1 MSAFTPASEVLLRH
15 SDDFESARVLFAGD
29 LQDDLPARLDTAAS
43 RAHTQQFHHWQ
54 VLNRQMG
61 DTVRFSLVAEAA
73 DVAECDTLIYYWPKN
88 KPEAQFQLM
97 NLLSLLPVGSDIFVV
112 GENRSGVRSAE
123 QMLAEYAPLNK
134 VDSARRCGLYHG
146 RLEKQPTFDADA
158 FWGEYTLDNL
168 TIKTLPG
175 VFSRD
180 GLDVGSQLLLSTL
193 EPHTKG
199 KVLDVGSQLLL
210 STLEPHTKGKVLD
223 VGCGAGVLAAALAS
237 HSPKVRLTL
246 CDVSAPAVEASRA
259 TLAANSLA
267 GDVFASN
274 VFSEV
279 NGRFDMIIS
288 NPPFHDGLQTS
299 LEAAQALIRGAVRHL
314 NSGGELRIVAN
325 AFLPYPQVLDETF
338 GFHEVIAQTGRF
350 KVYRTIMTRQA
361 KK

>member
-15 SDDFESARVLFAGD
+15 SDDFEQSRILFAGD
-29 LQDDLPARLDTAAS
+29 LQDDLPARFECAAS

-54 VLNRQMG
+54 ALSRQMG
-61 DTVRFSLVAEAA
+61 DNVRFSLVAQAS
-73 DVAECDTLIYYWPKN
+73 DVADCDTLIYYWPKN

-97 NLLSLLPVGSDIFVV
+97 NILSLMPSGSDVFVV

-123 QMLAEYAPLNK
+123 PMLADYAPLNK

-146 RLEKQPTFDADA
+146 RLEKQPQFSLESWWA
-158 FWGEYTLDNL
+158 EYSIDGL

-193 EPHTKG
+193 T
-199 KVLDVGSQLLL
+199 
-210 STLEPHTKGKVLD
+210 PHTKGKVLD
-223 VGCGAGVLAAALAS
+223 VGCGAGVLSAALAS

-259 TLAANSLA
+259 TLTANGLE
-267 GDVFASN
+267 GEVFASN

-279 NGRFDMIIS
+279 KGRFDMIIS
-288 NPPFHDGLQTS
+288 NPPFHDGMQTS
-299 LEAAQALIRGAVRHL
+299 LDAAQTLIRGAVRHL

-325 AFLPYPQVLDETF
+325 AFLPYPKILDETF

-350 KVYRTIMTRQA
+350 KVYRTVMTRQA

>member
-15 SDDFESARVLFAGD
+15 SDDFEQSRILFAGD
-29 LQDDLPARLDTAAS
+29 LQDDLPARFECAAS

-54 VLNRQMG
+54 ALSRQMG
-61 DTVRFSLVAEAA
+61 DNVRFSLVAQAS
-73 DVAECDTLIYYWPKN
+73 DVADCDTLIYYWPKN

-97 NLLSLLPVGSDIFVV
+97 NILLLMPVGVDVFVV

-123 QMLAEYAPLNK
+123 PMLADYAQLNK

-146 RLEKQPTFDADA
+146 RLEKQPQFSLESWWA
-158 FWGEYTLDNL
+158 EYNIDGL

-193 EPHTKG
+193 T
-199 KVLDVGSQLLL
+199 
-210 STLEPHTKGKVLD
+210 PHTKGKVLD
-223 VGCGAGVLAAALAS
+223 VGCGAGVLSAALAS
-237 HSPKVRLTL
+237 HSPKVCLTL

-259 TLAANSLA
+259 TLAANGLE
-267 GDVFASN
+267 GEVFASN

-279 NGRFDMIIS
+279 KGRFDMIIS
-288 NPPFHDGLQTS
+288 NPPFHDGMQTS
-299 LEAAQALIRGAVRHL
+299 LDAAQTLIRGAVRHL

-325 AFLPYPQVLDETF
+325 AFLPYPKILDETF

-350 KVYRTIMTRQA
+350 KVYRTVMTRQA

>member
-168 TIKTLPG
+168 TIKTLRASSAATVWTSAASCCSPPS
-175 VFSRD
+175 SRI
-180 GLDVGSQLLLSTL
+180 
-193 EPHTKG
+193 PKG
-199 KVLDVGSQLLL
+199 KC
-210 STLEPHTKGKVLD
+210 STS
-223 VGCGAGVLAAALAS
+223 AAARACWPPRWPAIHRKCAS
-237 HSPKVRLTL
+237 PCAT
-246 CDVSAPAVEASRA
+246 SAPRRLKPAARRLPPTAWLAMCLPATSSPRSMVAS
-259 TLAANSLA
+259 T
-267 GDVFASN
+267 
-274 VFSEV
+274 
-279 NGRFDMIIS
+279 
-288 NPPFHDGLQTS
+288 
-299 LEAAQALIRGAVRHL
+299 
-314 NSGGELRIVAN
+314 
-325 AFLPYPQVLDETF
+325 
-338 GFHEVIAQTGRF
+338 
-350 KVYRTIMTRQA
+350 
-361 KK
+361 

>member
-15 SDDFESARVLFAGD
+15 SDDFEQSRILFAGD
-29 LQDDLPARLDTAAS
+29 LQDDLPSRLDTAFS

-54 VLNRQMG
+54 VLAPQMG
-61 DTVRFSLVAEAA
+61 ENVRYSLVAEAA
-73 DVAECDTLIYYWPKN
+73 DVADCDTLIYYWPKN

-97 NLLSLLPVGSDIFVV
+97 NLLSLLPLGTDIFVV

-123 QMLAEYAPLNK
+123 QMLADYAPLNK

-146 RLEKQPTFDADA
+146 RLEKQTAFDIEKQ
-158 FWGEYTLDNL
+158 WGEYQLDGL

-193 EPHTKG
+193 T
-199 KVLDVGSQLLL
+199 
-210 STLEPHTKGKVLD
+210 PHTKGKVLD
-223 VGCGAGVLAAALAS
+223 VGCGAGVLAATLAS

-259 TLAANSLA
+259 TLAAN
-267 GDVFASN
+267 GFEGEVFASN

-279 NGRFDMIIS
+279 KGRFDMIIS
-288 NPPFHDGLQTS
+288 NPPFHEGLQTS
-299 LEAAQALIRGAVRHL
+299 LDAAQTLIRTAVRHL
-314 NSGGELRIVAN
+314 NSGGELRLVAN
-325 AFLPYPQVLDETF
+325 AFLPYPAILDETF

-350 KVYRTIMTRQA
+350 KVYRAIMTRQA
-361 KK
+361 KKA

>member
-1 MSAFTPASEVLLRH
+1 MSALTPASEVLLRH
-15 SDDFESARVLFAGD
+15 SDDFEQSRILFAGD
-29 LQDDLPARLDTAAS
+29 LQDDLPARLESVES
-43 RAHTQQFHHWQ
+43 RAWTQQYHQWQ
-54 VLNRQMG
+54 TLSRQMG
-61 DTVRFSLVAEAA
+61 DKAVFGLTLDKAA
-73 DVAECDTLIYYWPKN
+73 TGERDTLIYYWPKN

-97 NLLSLLPVGSDIFVV
+97 NLLSLLPVGTDIFVV

-123 QMLAEYAPLNK
+123 QMLAEFAPLNK

-146 RLEKQPTFDADA
+146 RLEKQPTFDAQA
-158 FWGEYTLDNL
+158 FWDEYHLDGL
-168 TIKTLPG
+168 SIKTLPG

-193 EPHTKG
+193 T
-199 KVLDVGSQLLL
+199 
-210 STLEPHTKGKVLD
+210 PHTKGKVLD
-223 VGCGAGVLAAALAS
+223 VGCGAGVLAAVLAS

-246 CDVSAPAVEASRA
+246 CDVSAPAIEASRA
-259 TLAANSLA
+259 TLAANGFE

-279 NGRFDMIIS
+279 TGRFDMIIS

-299 LEAAQALIRGAVRHL
+299 LEAAQTLIRGAVRHL

-325 AFLPYPQVLDETF
+325 AFLPYPAVLDETF

-350 KVYRTIMTRQA
+350 KVYRTVMTRQA
-361 KK
+361 KR

>member
-1 MSAFTPASEVLLRH
+1 MSALTPASEVLLRH
-15 SDDFESARVLFAGD
+15 SDDFEQSRILFAGD
-29 LQDDLPARLDTAAS
+29 LQDDLPARFECAAS

-54 VLNRQMG
+54 VLSRQMG
-61 DTVRFSLVAEAA
+61 DNVRFSLVAQAS
-73 DVAECDTLIYYWPKN
+73 DVADCDTLIYYWPKN

-97 NLLSLLPVGSDIFVV
+97 NILSLMPSGVDVFVV

-123 QMLAEYAPLNK
+123 QMLADYAPLNK

-146 RLEKQPTFDADA
+146 RLEKQPRFSLESWWA
-158 FWGEYTLDNL
+158 EYSIDGL

-193 EPHTKG
+193 T
-199 KVLDVGSQLLL
+199 
-210 STLEPHTKGKVLD
+210 PHTKGKVLD
-223 VGCGAGVLAAALAS
+223 VGCGAGVLSAALAS

-259 TLAANSLA
+259 TLAANGLE
-267 GDVFASN
+267 GEVFTSN

-279 NGRFDMIIS
+279 KGRFDMIMS
-288 NPPFHDGLQTS
+288 NPPFHDGMQTS
-299 LEAAQALIRGAVRHL
+299 LDAAQTLIRGAVRHL

-325 AFLPYPQVLDETF
+325 AFLPYPKILDETF

-350 KVYRTIMTRQA
+350 KVYRTVMTRQA

>member
-15 SDDFESARVLFAGD
+15 SDDFEQSRILFAGD
-29 LQDDLPARLDTAAS
+29 LQDDLPARFECAAS

-54 VLNRQMG
+54 ALSRQMG
-61 DTVRFSLVAEAA
+61 ENVRFSLVAQAS
-73 DVAECDTLIYYWPKN
+73 DVADCDTLIYYWPKN

-97 NLLSLLPVGSDIFVV
+97 NILSLMPVGSDVFVV

-123 QMLAEYAPLNK
+123 PMLADYAPLNK

-146 RLEKQPTFDADA
+146 RLEKQPQFSLESWWA
-158 FWGEYTLDNL
+158 EYNIDGL

-193 EPHTKG
+193 T
-199 KVLDVGSQLLL
+199 
-210 STLEPHTKGKVLD
+210 PHTKGKVLD
-223 VGCGAGVLAAALAS
+223 VGCGAGVLSAALAS

-259 TLAANSLA
+259 TLAANGLE
-267 GDVFASN
+267 GEVFASN
-274 VFSEV
+274 VFLEV
-279 NGRFDMIIS
+279 KGRFDMIIS
-288 NPPFHDGLQTS
+288 NPPFHDGMQTS
-299 LEAAQALIRGAVRHL
+299 LDAAQTLIRGAVRHL

-325 AFLPYPQVLDETF
+325 AFLPYPKILDETF

-350 KVYRTIMTRQA
+350 KVYRTVMTRQA

>member
-15 SDDFESARVLFAGD
+15 SDDFEQSRILFAGD
-29 LQDDLPARLDTAAS
+29 LQDDLPARFECAAS

-54 VLNRQMG
+54 ALSRQMG
-61 DTVRFSLVAEAA
+61 ENVRFSLVAQAS
-73 DVAECDTLIYYWPKN
+73 DVADCDTLIYYWPKN

-97 NLLSLLPVGSDIFVV
+97 NILSLMPVGVDVFVV

-123 QMLAEYAPLNK
+123 PMLADYAPLNK

-146 RLEKQPTFDADA
+146 RLEKQPQFSLESWWA
-158 FWGEYTLDNL
+158 EYSIDGL

-193 EPHTKG
+193 T
-199 KVLDVGSQLLL
+199 
-210 STLEPHTKGKVLD
+210 PHTKGKVLD
-223 VGCGAGVLAAALAS
+223 VGCGAGVLSAALAS

-259 TLAANSLA
+259 TLAANGLE
-267 GDVFASN
+267 GEVFASN

-279 NGRFDMIIS
+279 KGRFDMIIS
-288 NPPFHDGLQTS
+288 NPPFHDGMQTS
-299 LEAAQALIRGAVRHL
+299 LDAAQTLILGAVRHL

-325 AFLPYPQVLDETF
+325 AFLPYPKILDETF

-350 KVYRTIMTRQA
+350 KVYRTVMTRQA